1 MKIAVQEKT
10 AGRMVYSSGM
20 ATISWIT
27 KVSITLL
34 LVFTVNLLLA
44 QQPNQEPSRNEQI
57 DKETKQV
64 TETAQST
71 DKFNA
76 MEKRLEALE
85 KTTND
90 LNDLSTRV
98 DELKKETVVLESY
111 TGISE
116 HIVNQSEINPPISLL
131 DLISSFQNDLNDKES
146 RLNSFSKELRAKI
159 KQVKRDSDR
168 GEGIL
173 LGLGVFVI
181 VFLFL
186 TKNNKPKHCSCE
198 SYSTDGLINFDNDL
212 LAFPMIELIHENRIT
227 ADIFITYV
235 TSYITMIFEDIK
247 RITVKNKIKYPANK
261 IAVGT
266 TKGNVRS
273 ENQDFCMA
281 FETKRFQLMI
291 MADGLGGVSH
301 GREAA
306 QIASASAA
314 LSILKRLCILKKIK
328 DCDAEMAVRNSFESA
343 SKNLDNISDM
353 LGVKNPNQGFRTTLI
368 IVLALP
374 SHYIWGYIGDGGL
387 VILRATGQQEC
398 LLIPQK
404 ADPQSPNILAASLG
418 PIIEGSAIFGITAHH
433 PGDLVLCGTD
443 GIFDRVSSTTFSPD
457 ILRAVIEHNGDL
469 DKVVHLILEELSG
482 SKDEFGY
489 VCDDNMSL
497 GLIRDDTLAKLF
509 LQKKPTKS
517 ILK

>member
-1 MKIAVQEKT
+1 MELTMRKKIT
-10 AGRMVYSSGM
+10 SGM
-20 ATISWIT
+20 AIVSWIT

-34 LVFTVNLLLA
+34 LIFAGNLSLA
-44 QQPNQEPSRNEQI
+44 QQPNQESAQKEEI
-57 DKETKQV
+57 DKETKPI
-64 TETAQST
+64 TETVQLVN
-71 DKFNA
+71 KVNA
-76 MEKRLEALE
+76 IEKRLGELE
-85 KTTND
+85 
-90 LNDLSTRV
+90 
-98 DELKKETVVLESY
+98 KETVILESY
-111 TGISE
+111 IGISE

-131 DLISSFQNDLNDKES
+131 DLISNFKNDLNDKES

-159 KQVKRDSDR
+159 EQVKLDSDR
-168 GEGIL
+168 GEGII

-186 TKNNKPKHCSCE
+186 TKNNKPKHCFCE
-198 SYSTDGLINFDNDL
+198 PYSTDGLINFDNDL

-273 ENQDFCMA
+273 ENQDFCLA
-281 FETKRFQLMI
+281 FETKCFQLMI
-291 MADGLGGVSH
+291 MTDGLGGVSH

-306 QIASASAA
+306 QITSASAA
-314 LSILKRLCILKKIK
+314 LSILKRLCILKKIRN
-328 DCDAEMAVRNSFESA
+328 DDAEKAIRNAFEAA
-343 SKNLDNISDM
+343 SKNLDNISNM
-353 LGVKNPNQGFRTTLI
+353 LAVVNPNQGFRTTLI

-374 SHYIWGYIGDGGL
+374 FHYIWGYIGDGGL
-387 VILRATGQQEC
+387 VILRATGQQER

-404 ADPQSPNILAASLG
+404 ADSQASNILAASLG
-418 PIIEGSAIFGITAHH
+418 PVIEGEPMFGITARH

-443 GIFDRVSSTTFSPD
+443 GIFDRVSPAFAHD
-457 ILRAVIEHNGDL
+457 VLRAVIEHNGDL
-469 DKVVHLILEELSG
+469 EKVIHLILEELSV

-497 GLIRDDTLAKLF
+497 GLIRDRALAKPF
-509 LQKKPTKS
+509 LQKKPTTA